1 MVETWGWGELR
12 REEMRPRHPCCLI
25 QKARV
30 LASSAWR
37 MMEAINLGNDDDD
50 SYEVINLGNKIM
62 LITMMM
68 INTEMDDET
77 IRGRRVNQDLQ
88 MEDEKKRWR
97 RGNQP
102 CRLYGKGRHETEL
115 TDVDETG
122 DQIFT
127 LAKLLTR
134 LLLTLGS

>member
-1 MVETWGWGELR
+1 M
-12 REEMRPRHPCCLI
+12 
-25 QKARV
+25 
-30 LASSAWR
+30 
-37 MMEAINLGNDDDD
+37 
-50 SYEVINLGNKIM
+50 
-62 LITMMM
+62 
-68 INTEMDDET
+68 
-77 IRGRRVNQDLQ
+77 VNQDLQ

-102 CRLYGKGRHETEL
+102 CRLDGKGRHEAEL